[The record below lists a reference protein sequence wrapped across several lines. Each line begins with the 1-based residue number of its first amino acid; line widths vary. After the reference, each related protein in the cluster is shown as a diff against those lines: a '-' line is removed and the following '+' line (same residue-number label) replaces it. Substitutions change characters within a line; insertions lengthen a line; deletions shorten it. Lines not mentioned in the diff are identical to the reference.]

1 MTKIQK
7 NFHPSYQNFGKHS
20 IQNYNPYNA
29 PDEDE
34 DLQMT
39 EAPTFVRDSEKR
51 EESADEIPDF
61 EPQDGTRE
69 EPDELNGDP
78 DLILDEDRRARSQ
91 IKGKVGKNSKVKSS
105 GYNAPDEDKDL
116 QMTEAPTFV
125 RDNEKREE
133 SADEIPALPSNG
145 IHISESGDVLEE
157 LELPVVEDVFENI
170 VEAIVEPGLPLEVPI
185 DHNTGAIPKHRR
197 KDAHNS
203 DLNEEPPTKKQKK
216 RSQIKGK
223 VSNKTKTK
231 SSKKC
236 PIEKRTC
243 DVCGKIFY
251 DEANK
256 YTHRD
261 IFHPDP
267 DIISMRYCDLCK
279 MWFTGQ
285 HEWVKHKKRK
295 KHQELMKQKRQEEER
310 RD

>member
-1 MTKIQK
+1 LPKDITQENVQKSETQGSETQGSETQGSETEGSKTIMALGSPRQPIELWKVDNDIDLDSIEIIDSELGSGEIPIVTQRSESQVSFYDQPELWKID
-7 NFHPSYQNFGKHS
+7 NG
-20 IQNYNPYNA
+20 YNA

-39 EAPTFVRDSEKR
+39 EASTFVRDSEKR

-91 IKGKVGKNSKVKSS
+91 IKGKVGKNSKAKSS

-157 LELPVVEDVFENI
+157 LELPV
-170 VEAIVEPGLPLEVPI
+170 
-185 DHNTGAIPKHRR
+185 
-197 KDAHNS
+197 
-203 DLNEEPPTKKQKK
+203 
-216 RSQIKGK
+216 
-223 VSNKTKTK
+223 
-231 SSKKC
+231 
-236 PIEKRTC
+236 
-243 DVCGKIFY
+243 
-251 DEANK
+251 
-256 YTHRD
+256 
-261 IFHPDP
+261 
-267 DIISMRYCDLCK
+267 
-279 MWFTGQ
+279 
-285 HEWVKHKKRK
+285 
-295 KHQELMKQKRQEEER
+295 
-310 RD
+310 